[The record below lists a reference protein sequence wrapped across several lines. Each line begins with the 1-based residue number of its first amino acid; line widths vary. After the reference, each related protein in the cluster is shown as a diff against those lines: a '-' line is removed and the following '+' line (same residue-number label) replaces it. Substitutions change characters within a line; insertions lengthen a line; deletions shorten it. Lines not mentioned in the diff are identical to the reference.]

1 MSCSPDLAQR
11 VADRLCHDFMG
22 SVQGMTGAL
31 DLIAEAATTAE
42 REEAVGLLG
51 QALDALGAK
60 IRFAREAYG
69 RRSGPTPAAELA
81 ALSAALF
88 ASLRPELDWRVTA
101 PSLDPRAACA
111 LLNLLQI
118 GAECVAAGGRVRV
131 AADRSDTGC
140 LVEVEARGPRARLRA
155 ETATALAGSPLAEAT
170 AARSVQ
176 GAFLRSL
183 AQAAG
188 AEIVV
193 VAQEG
198 AVSLRVSFPAKD

>member
-1 MSCSPDLAQR
+1 MSSSPELAQR

-22 SVQGMTGAL
+22 SVQGMIGAL
-31 DLIAEAATTAE
+31 DLITEAATAAE
-42 REEAVGLLG
+42 REEAVGLLS
-51 QALDALGAK
+51 QAVDALGAK

-69 RRSGPTPAAELA
+69 RRSGPTPAADLA

-88 ASLRPELDWRVTA
+88 ASLRPELDWRVTM
-101 PSLDPRAACA
+101 PSLDPPAACV

-118 GAECVAAGGRVRV
+118 GAECVAAGGCVRV
-131 AADRSDTGC
+131 AADRSDTEC

-155 ETATALAGSPLAEAT
+155 ETATALSGSPFDEA
-170 AARSVQ
+170 AATRSVQ

-188 AEIVV
+188 AEIGV

-198 AVSLRVSFPAKD
+198 AVRLRVSFPATD